1 MKSLNY
7 RIGAF
12 KRQLGLGRGDFEPGA
27 MISKMNEQKVT
38 TDKELKA
45 MPEKTQT
52 SIKGLV

>member
-7 RIGAF
+7 RIGAL

-27 MISKMNEQKVT
+27 MISKMNQQKVT
-38 TDKELKA
+38 TDKELKS